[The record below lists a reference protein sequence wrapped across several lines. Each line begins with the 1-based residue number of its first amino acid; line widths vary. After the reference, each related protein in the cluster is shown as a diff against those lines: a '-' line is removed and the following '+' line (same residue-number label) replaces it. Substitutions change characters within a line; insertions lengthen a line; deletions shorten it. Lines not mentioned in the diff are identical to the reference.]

1 MIVAAHQPDLLP
13 YSGFFYKLAKADF
26 FDLKI
31 WDQYVQRGFQRRVTM
46 RGQWVTMPVIAESST
61 APINTLRLDPDRAPR
76 VLVEGIHKRYRDAKH
91 WDKYG
96 PMICDEILATRTEL
110 LWQFNFALIVMMRD
124 ILGIRTPVGLGCRH
138 TSKGSAGVIEAL
150 QAYGT
155 PTYLSGTGARVY
167 MGDCKEFTEAGIPVI
182 FSKHQALTG
191 DSILT
196 VLMDHDDPLA
206 VVLAEHKDVENRDVE
221 KRDAESEDVGT
232 NDKDMVKEGNS

>member
-31 WDQYVQRGFQRRVTM
+31 WDQYVQRGYQRRVMM
-46 RGQWVTMPVIAESST
+46 RGAWATIPVIADSST
-61 APINTLRLDPDRAPR
+61 VPIDTLRLDPDRAPA
-76 VLVEGIHKRYRDAKH
+76 VLVEQIRKRYRNAKH

-110 LWQFNFALIVMMRD
+110 LWQFNFALIVMLRD
-124 ILGIRTPVGLGCRH
+124 ILGIRTPIGLGGRH
-138 TSKGSAGVIEAL
+138 ANKGSAGVIEAL
-150 QAYGT
+150 QAYGM
-155 PTYLSGTGARVY
+155 PTYLSGTGAKVY
-167 MGDCKEFTEAGIPVI
+167 MGDCKEFTEAGIPVVY
-182 FSKHQALTG
+182 SKHKALTG

-206 VVLAEHKDVENRDVE
+206 VVLAEHEDVEN
-221 KRDAESEDVGT
+221 EDLEIKDLET
-232 NDKDMVKEGNS
+232 KDKHKEGNS

>member
-13 YSGFFYKLAKADF
+13 YSGFFYKLAKADA

-31 WDQYVQRGFQRRVTM
+31 WDQYVARGYQRRVMM
-46 RGQWVTMPVIAESST
+46 RGKWATIPVIAESST
-61 APINTLRLDPDRAPR
+61 VPINTLRLDPDRAPR
-76 VLVEGIHKRYRDAKH
+76 VLVEEIRKRYRNAKH

-110 LWQFNFALIVMMRD
+110 LWQFNFALIVMVRD
-124 ILGIRTPVGLGCRH
+124 ILGITTPIGLGGRH
-138 TSKGSAGVIEAL
+138 TSKGSTGVIEAL
-150 QAYGT
+150 RAYGT

-167 MGDCKEFTEAGIPVI
+167 MGDCKEFTEAGMPVI
-182 FSKHQALTG
+182 FSKHEAVTG

-206 VVLAEHKDVENRDVE
+206 VVLAEHEDVQ
-221 KRDAESEDVGT
+221 SEDLADKS
-232 NDKDMVKEGNS
+232 NDKDKEGSS